1 MGVIGTIRKHSWVAV
16 AIVGVAII
24 AFIIG
29 DLQKNR
35 GGIPDMGKIDGTT
48 ITAQYFNSRLEQL
61 ESNYKRQQGVEQI
74 PSDVEYQIR
83 EQLWQT
89 LVDETLL
96 GEQYDKLGLMVSDLE
111 LSDMYG
117 GVFIHPYVRQ
127 SFTDPRTGQFN
138 YQQVRYILDNFDQI
152 DTAMRMQ
159 WVEMEKMVRED
170 RMMQKYSQLIAQ
182 GFYMPTA
189 IAEQIAHLGER
200 ASDVAVVSLPYSDVA
215 DNEAAVEEKDYQK
228 YYEKHKAEFRVTEEL
243 RDIDMVVFN
252 AVPTAE
258 DLQTIED
265 EVMAVWDTLQVTET
279 AEIPYFV
286 NSESDHSY
294 DSSYIKTSSLAPAL
308 DTLISALGQGQYLS
322 PRIVGNEWVM
332 AKVMKV
338 ENRPDS
344 LRASTIYIL
353 NNKAGGNITR
363 SDEEA
368 KNLADSVAALL
379 RAGRMDFEAA
389 VAEFSDDP
397 QKGSTKGDMGWQL
410 DGGYGFLNEEI
421 VDNPVGGIFI
431 HKHPS
436 EVGYFVVKV
445 TEKTAASK
453 KYRLA
458 LITREINPSEKTMRD
473 IFGKAQ
479 TFAAN
484 NRTYA
489 EMQATAAA
497 EGMQIRSARTM
508 AMMQNVNGIDNSRSI
523 IQWAF
528 NEKSEIGEVADQ
540 VFESENS
547 FIVVALKDVFK
558 KGYATLEQ
566 VRPMIESQVRIE
578 KKAEMLI
585 AKAGEAM
592 KGSSEISGVATKLAA
607 AVDTVTG
614 VSFNSYFFGKFGMEP
629 KMLGTVAVAKDAA
642 LLGPVKG
649 AQGVYVAQVMNS
661 TEATPETADMIRATF
676 QQSYMQKARNMSM
689 VLRNNA
695 DITDQRN
702 KFF

>member
-1 MGVIGTIRKHSWVAV
+1 MAV
-16 AIVGVAII
+16 AIVGIAII

-48 ITAQYFNSRLEQL
+48 ITAQHFNSRLEQM
-61 ESNYKRQQGVEQI
+61 ENNYKRQQGLEQI
-74 PSDVEYQIR
+74 PSEVEYQIR

-96 GEQYDKLGLMVSDLE
+96 GEQYDKLGLTVSDLE

-138 YQQVRYILDNFDQI
+138 YQQVRYIIDNFDQI

-189 IAEQIAHLGER
+189 IAEPIARLGDR
-200 ASDVAVVSLPYSDVA
+200 SSDVAVVSLPYSGIA
-215 DNEAAVEEKDYQK
+215 DNEANVEEKDYQK
-228 YYEKHKAEFRVTEEL
+228 YYEKHKAEFRVSEEL

-252 AVPTAE
+252 ATPTAE
-258 DLQTIED
+258 DLKKIQD
-265 EVMAVWDTLQVTET
+265 EVMEVWDTLQTTEDV
-279 AEIPYFV
+279 EIPYFV

-294 DSSYIKTSSLAPAL
+294 DSAFVKTSSLNPTL
-308 DTLISALGQGQYLS
+308 DTLISRLSAGQYLS
-322 PRIVGNEWVM
+322 PRIIGNEWVM

-353 NNKAGGNITR
+353 NNKAGGGITR

-368 KNLADSVAALL
+368 KNLADSIASLL
-379 RAGRMDFEAA
+379 RSGRMDFEAA

-397 QKGSTKGDMGWQL
+397 QKGNNKGDMGWQV
-410 DGGYGFLNEEI
+410 DGGYGFLNEE
-421 VDNPVGGIFI
+421 VVSNATGSVFI
-431 HKHPS
+431 HKHPA

-445 TEKTAASK
+445 TDKTAANK

-458 LITREINPSEKTMRD
+458 LITREINPSENTMRE
-473 IFGKAQ
+473 IFAKAQ
-479 TFAAN
+479 NFAAN

-508 AMMQNVNGIDNSRSI
+508 AMMPNVNGIENSRSI
-523 IQWAF
+523 VQWAF
-528 NEKSEIGEVADQ
+528 NEKSEIGMVADQ

-578 KKAEMLI
+578 KKAEMLL
-585 AKAGEAM
+585 AKAGEAA
-592 KGSSEISGVATKLAA
+592 KGSSDISSVATKLSA

-614 VSFNSYFFGKFGMEP
+614 VTFNSYFFGKFGMEP
-629 KMLGTVAVAKDAA
+629 KMLGTVAAAKGAV

-649 AQGVYVAQVMNS
+649 ANGVYVAQIMNS

-676 QQSYMQKARNMSM
+676 QQTYMQKARNMSM

>member
-16 AIVGVAII
+16 AIVGIAII

-48 ITAQYFNSRLEQL
+48 ITAQHFNSRLEQM
-61 ESNYKRQQGVEQI
+61 ENNYKRQQGLEQI
-74 PSDVEYQIR
+74 PSEVEYQIR

-96 GEQYDKLGLMVSDLE
+96 GEQYDKLGLTVSDLE

-138 YQQVRYILDNFDQI
+138 YQQVRYIIDNFDQI

-189 IAEQIAHLGER
+189 IAEPIARLGDR
-200 ASDVAVVSLPYSDVA
+200 SSDVAVVSLPYSGIA
-215 DNEAAVEEKDYQK
+215 DNEANVEEKDYQK
-228 YYEKHKAEFRVTEEL
+228 YYEKHKAEFRVSEEL

-252 AVPTAE
+252 ATPTAE
-258 DLQTIED
+258 DLKKIQD
-265 EVMAVWDTLQVTET
+265 EVMEVWDTLQTTEDV
-279 AEIPYFV
+279 EIPYFV

-294 DSSYIKTSSLAPAL
+294 DSAFVKTSSLNPTL
-308 DTLISALGQGQYLS
+308 DTLISRLSAGQYLS
-322 PRIVGNEWVM
+322 PRIIGNEWVM

-353 NNKAGGNITR
+353 NNKAGGGITR

-368 KNLADSVAALL
+368 KNLADSIASLL
-379 RAGRMDFEAA
+379 RSGRMDFEAA

-397 QKGSTKGDMGWQL
+397 QKGNNKGDMGWQV
-410 DGGYGFLNEEI
+410 DGGYGFLNEE
-421 VDNPVGGIFI
+421 VVSNATGSVFI
-431 HKHPS
+431 HKHPA

-445 TEKTAASK
+445 TDKTAANK

-458 LITREINPSEKTMRD
+458 LITREINPSENTMRE
-473 IFGKAQ
+473 IFAKAQ
-479 TFAAN
+479 NFAAN

-508 AMMQNVNGIDNSRSI
+508 AMMPNVNGIENSRSI
-523 IQWAF
+523 VQWAF
-528 NEKSEIGEVADQ
+528 NEKSEIGMVADQ

-547 FIVVALKDVFK
+547 FIVVAL
-558 KGYATLEQ
+558 
-566 VRPMIESQVRIE
+566 
-578 KKAEMLI
+578 
-585 AKAGEAM
+585 
-592 KGSSEISGVATKLAA
+592 
-607 AVDTVTG
+607 
-614 VSFNSYFFGKFGMEP
+614 
-629 KMLGTVAVAKDAA
+629 
-642 LLGPVKG
+642 
-649 AQGVYVAQVMNS
+649 
-661 TEATPETADMIRATF
+661 
-676 QQSYMQKARNMSM
+676 
-689 VLRNNA
+689 
-695 DITDQRN
+695 
-702 KFF
+702 

>member
-16 AIVGVAII
+16 AIVGIAII

-48 ITAQYFNSRLEQL
+48 ITAQHFNSRLEQM
-61 ESNYKRQQGVEQI
+61 ENNYKRQQGLEQI
-74 PSDVEYQIR
+74 PSEVEYQIR

-96 GEQYDKLGLMVSDLE
+96 GEQYDKLGLTVSDLE

-138 YQQVRYILDNFDQI
+138 YQQVRYIIDNFDQI

-189 IAEQIAHLGER
+189 IAEPIARLGDR
-200 ASDVAVVSLPYSDVA
+200 SSDVAVVSLPYSGIA
-215 DNEAAVEEKDYQK
+215 DNEANVED
-228 YYEKHKAEFRVTEEL
+228 KAEFRVSEEL

-252 AVPTAE
+252 ATPTAE
-258 DLQTIED
+258 DLKKIQD
-265 EVMAVWDTLQVTET
+265 EVMEVWDTLQTTEDV
-279 AEIPYFV
+279 EIPYFV

-294 DSSYIKTSSLAPAL
+294 DSAFVKTSSLNPTL
-308 DTLISALGQGQYLS
+308 DTLISRLSAGQYLS
-322 PRIVGNEWVM
+322 PRIIGNEWVM

-353 NNKAGGNITR
+353 NNKAGGGITR

-368 KNLADSVAALL
+368 KNLADSIASLL
-379 RAGRMDFEAA
+379 RSGRMDFEAA

-397 QKGSTKGDMGWQL
+397 QKGNNKGDMGWQV
-410 DGGYGFLNEEI
+410 DGGYGFLNEE
-421 VDNPVGGIFI
+421 VVSNATGSVFI
-431 HKHPS
+431 HKHPA

-445 TEKTAASK
+445 TDKTAANK

-458 LITREINPSEKTMRD
+458 LITREINPSENTMRE
-473 IFGKAQ
+473 IFAKAQ
-479 TFAAN
+479 NFAAN

-508 AMMQNVNGIDNSRSI
+508 AMMPNVNGIENSRSI
-523 IQWAF
+523 VQWAF
-528 NEKSEIGEVADQ
+528 NEKSEIGTVADQ

-578 KKAEMLI
+578 KKAEMLL
-585 AKAGEAM
+585 AKAGEAA
-592 KGSSEISGVATKLAA
+592 KGSSDISSVATKLSA

-614 VSFNSYFFGKFGMEP
+614 VTFNSYFFGKFGMEP
-629 KMLGTVAVAKDAA
+629 KMLGTVAAAKGAV

-649 AQGVYVAQVMNS
+649 ANGVYVAQIMNS

-676 QQSYMQKARNMSM
+676 QQTYMQKARNMSM